1 MTRTCAVP
9 GCNIELYPRTTS
21 GVCLMH
27 NHHRDFC
34 GCGQCR
40 RKRGEMVADDVPSP
54 ATVAEADTATSPRK
68 GITLPACP
76 WEASR

>member
-1 MTRTCAVP
+1 MTRTCDVP
-9 GCNIELYPRTTS
+9 GCGATLSASTTS
-21 GVCLMH
+21 GVCRMH

-40 RKRGEMVADDVPSP
+40 RKRGERVADDVPPP
-54 ATVAEADTATSPRK
+54 APVAETAPVAPQRK
-68 GITLPACP
+68 GITLPAYP